1 MNKYMHT
8 TFMRRILALYCL
20 QSSAVQ
26 LCASN
31 RLKRHLSKTDMMH
44 ACFSSFG
51 LLFSIFFFPL
61 AINSECIF
69 FALAIIIEDDRLPM
83 SC

>member
-8 TFMRRILALYCL
+8 TFMRRILALYRL
-20 QSSAVQ
+20 QSSAVR
-26 LCASN
+26 LCAGS
-31 RLKRHLSKTDMMH
+31 RLKRHLSKTNMMH

-51 LLFSIFFFPL
+51 LLFSFLFPL